1 MNEKFGNPSLKAENS
16 RSVLKDWLRTLQ
28 STTVATHGFQV
39 SFNWPLFVLIYS
51 EIAIARKKNF
61 TLHSEQAPES
71 RE

>member
-39 SFNWPLFVLIYS
+39 SFN
-51 EIAIARKKNF
+51 
-61 TLHSEQAPES
+61 
-71 RE
+71 